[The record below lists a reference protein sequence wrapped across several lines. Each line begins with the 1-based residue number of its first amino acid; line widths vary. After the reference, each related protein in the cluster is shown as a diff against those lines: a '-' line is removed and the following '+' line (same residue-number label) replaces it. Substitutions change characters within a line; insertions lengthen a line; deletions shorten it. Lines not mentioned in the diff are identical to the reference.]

1 MSEQSA
7 AWEYKEESPLREA
20 WKMYLQNRAA
30 VLGLVLLGAVLLL
43 TCVGPLVY
51 PVDPF
56 EMVAPPM
63 SAPGEY
69 GLICGSDYLGRD
81 IFAGIIAGGKATMAV
96 GGFATLVTL
105 CIGITIGALAGYRQG
120 IWDELLMRAT
130 EFFQV
135 LPPLLL
141 AMVVV
146 ALFSPSLTSVAVS
159 IGIVSW
165 PQVARVTRAEFMRIK
180 EMDYV
185 AAARTMGAG
194 NATIM
199 CRVIL
204 PNAIPPLVI
213 VATLTISSAILF
225 ESGLSFLG
233 LGDPNIMTWGMII
246 GSNKDYIMNSW
257 WAVTF
262 PGLAIFLVVL
272 ALFMINESDKII
284 IQRIVQRIKSL
295 RKERSMSQR
304 ELMFRSDVNIFI
316 LEQAKQDIKIGTLI
330 KITRALNISLSD
342 FLKGIEDDTNIE

>member
-1 MSEQSA
+1 M
-7 AWEYKEESPLREA
+7 PCR
-20 WKMYLQNRAA
+20 
-30 VLGLVLLGAVLLL
+30 
-43 TCVGPLVY
+43 Y
-51 PVDPF
+51 P
-56 EMVAPPM
+56 A
-63 SAPGEY
+63 SAP
-69 GLICGSDYLGRD
+69 
-81 IFAGIIAGGKATMAV
+81 
-96 GGFATLVTL
+96 
-105 CIGITIGALAGYRQG
+105 
-120 IWDELLMRAT
+120 
-130 EFFQV
+130 
-135 LPPLLL
+135 
-141 AMVVV
+141 MVMPMHSV
-146 ALFSPSLTSVAVS
+146 TSVAVS

-272 ALFMINESDKII
+272 AIGLIGDGINDAFNP
-284 IQRIVQRIKSL
+284 RL
-295 RKERSMSQR
+295 RRR
-304 ELMFRSDVNIFI
+304 
-316 LEQAKQDIKIGTLI
+316 
-330 KITRALNISLSD
+330 
-342 FLKGIEDDTNIE
+342 

>member
-30 VLGLVLLGAVLLL
+30 VLGLILLGIILLL

-56 EMVAPPM
+56 EMVAPP
-63 SAPGEY
+63 
-69 GLICGSDYLGRD
+69 
-81 IFAGIIAGGKATMAV
+81 IIAGGKATMAV

-120 IWDELLMRAT
+120 VWDELLMRAT

-262 PGLAIFLVVL
+262 PGLTIFLVVL
-272 ALFMINESDKII
+272 AIGLIGDGINDAFNP
-284 IQRIVQRIKSL
+284 RL
-295 RKERSMSQR
+295 RRR
-304 ELMFRSDVNIFI
+304 
-316 LEQAKQDIKIGTLI
+316 
-330 KITRALNISLSD
+330 
-342 FLKGIEDDTNIE
+342 

>member
-51 PVDPF
+51 PVAPF

-272 ALFMINESDKII
+272 AIGLIGDGINAAVNP
-284 IQRIVQRIKSL
+284 RL
-295 RKERSMSQR
+295 RRR
-304 ELMFRSDVNIFI
+304 
-316 LEQAKQDIKIGTLI
+316 
-330 KITRALNISLSD
+330 
-342 FLKGIEDDTNIE
+342 

>member
-1 MSEQSA
+1 
-7 AWEYKEESPLREA
+7 
-20 WKMYLQNRAA
+20 
-30 VLGLVLLGAVLLL
+30 
-43 TCVGPLVY
+43 
-51 PVDPF
+51 
-56 EMVAPPM
+56 
-63 SAPGEY
+63 
-69 GLICGSDYLGRD
+69 
-81 IFAGIIAGGKATMAV
+81 
-96 GGFATLVTL
+96 
-105 CIGITIGALAGYRQG
+105 
-120 IWDELLMRAT
+120 MRAT

-165 PQVARVTRAEFMRIK
+165 PQVAASPAPNSCGSRKWTTWPPRGRW
-180 EMDYV
+180 
-185 AAARTMGAG
+185 ARETP
-194 NATIM
+194 TIM

-272 ALFMINESDKII
+272 AIGLIGDGINDAFNP
-284 IQRIVQRIKSL
+284 RL
-295 RKERSMSQR
+295 RRR
-304 ELMFRSDVNIFI
+304 
-316 LEQAKQDIKIGTLI
+316 
-330 KITRALNISLSD
+330 
-342 FLKGIEDDTNIE
+342 

>member
-7 AWEYKEESPLREA
+7 AWEYKEKSPLREA

-120 IWDELLMRAT
+120 IWDELLMAGHGI
-130 EFFQV
+130 
-135 LPPLLL
+135 LSG
-141 AMVVV
+141 V
-146 ALFSPSLTSVAVS
+146 ASPSACDGCGGPVQPLADQRGR
-159 IGIVSW
+159 IHRHCELAAGR
-165 PQVARVTRAEFMRIK
+165 RVTRAEFMRIK

-272 ALFMINESDKII
+272 AIGLIGDGINDAFNP
-284 IQRIVQRIKSL
+284 RL
-295 RKERSMSQR
+295 RRR
-304 ELMFRSDVNIFI
+304 
-316 LEQAKQDIKIGTLI
+316 
-330 KITRALNISLSD
+330 
-342 FLKGIEDDTNIE
+342 

>member
-1 MSEQSA
+1 
-7 AWEYKEESPLREA
+7 
-20 WKMYLQNRAA
+20 
-30 VLGLVLLGAVLLL
+30 
-43 TCVGPLVY
+43 
-51 PVDPF
+51 
-56 EMVAPPM
+56 
-63 SAPGEY
+63 
-69 GLICGSDYLGRD
+69 
-81 IFAGIIAGGKATMAV
+81 
-96 GGFATLVTL
+96 
-105 CIGITIGALAGYRQG
+105 
-120 IWDELLMRAT
+120 
-130 EFFQV
+130 
-135 LPPLLL
+135 
-141 AMVVV
+141 MVVV

-199 CRVIL
+199 SRVIL

-272 ALFMINESDKII
+272 AIGLIGDGINDAFNP
-284 IQRIVQRIKSL
+284 RL
-295 RKERSMSQR
+295 RRR
-304 ELMFRSDVNIFI
+304 
-316 LEQAKQDIKIGTLI
+316 
-330 KITRALNISLSD
+330 
-342 FLKGIEDDTNIE
+342 

>member
-194 NATIM
+194 NAT
-199 CRVIL
+199 
-204 PNAIPPLVI
+204 
-213 VATLTISSAILF
+213 LTISSAILF

-272 ALFMINESDKII
+272 AIGLIGDGINDAFNP
-284 IQRIVQRIKSL
+284 RL
-295 RKERSMSQR
+295 RRR
-304 ELMFRSDVNIFI
+304 
-316 LEQAKQDIKIGTLI
+316 
-330 KITRALNISLSD
+330 
-342 FLKGIEDDTNIE
+342 

>member
-69 GLICGSDYLGRD
+69 GLILRQRLLGPRHLRGHHRRGQGHHGGGRLRH
-81 IFAGIIAGGKATMAV
+81 AGDAVHRHYHRGAGR
-96 GGFATLVTL
+96 
-105 CIGITIGALAGYRQG
+105 IPAGHL
-120 IWDELLMRAT
+120 DELLMRAT

-272 ALFMINESDKII
+272 AIGLIGDGINDAFNP
-284 IQRIVQRIKSL
+284 RL
-295 RKERSMSQR
+295 RRR
-304 ELMFRSDVNIFI
+304 
-316 LEQAKQDIKIGTLI
+316 
-330 KITRALNISLSD
+330 
-342 FLKGIEDDTNIE
+342 